1 MASKGGKPL
10 DVQPGRKDPAVP
22 LHPLLLLLC
31 KPASNDMVITS
42 KSTSLFAVDEEE
54 YNAIYVLFTRSRF
67 LTSSEWDL

>member
-22 LHPLLLLLC
+22 LRWLC